1 MTNYV
6 KKAGDRTEFPT
17 RERCFIREL
26 ANIGDISRFSIAECR
41 VAPGVTTELHSL
53 SVDEWYVMLHGTGM
67 VEVNHCEP
75 VKVSPGDVVE
85 IPAGTAQ
92 RITNHDTE
100 DLLFLGVCLPRFT
113 PDTYTALED

>member
-1 MTNYV
+1 
-6 KKAGDRTEFPT
+6 
-17 RERCFIREL
+17 
-26 ANIGDISRFSIAECR
+26 
-41 VAPGVTTELHSL
+41 
-53 SVDEWYVMLHGTGM
+53 M

-113 PDTYTALED
+113 PDAYTALED

>member
-1 MTNYV
+1 
-6 KKAGDRTEFPT
+6 
-17 RERCFIREL
+17 
-26 ANIGDISRFSIAECR
+26 
-41 VAPGVTTELHSL
+41 
-53 SVDEWYVMLHGTGM
+53 M

-100 DLLFLGVCLPRFT
+100 DLLFLGICLPRFT